1 MRLNFPKNLISLA
14 ENMPCSLFAVGG
26 VVRNAIIDSKIVT
39 EDIDLCAP
47 IKIEDFIP
55 LLKEQGFSVVAEYNR
70 SGTIVFTD
78 GVYRYEF
85 ASFRTESYVGGE
97 HTPVAVEFTDDICK
111 DALRRDFKCNAVYYD
126 ILRQEIVDV
135 LGGVEDIKNKV
146 LSTVCNPEHVFKN
159 DGLRLMRLARFAGEL
174 NFKPTKQTID
184 GAKLYAN
191 NIKDISGERIYD
203 ELIKILNSD
212 EKYPF
217 SDPMGHY
224 TGLKILD
231 ETRVLDRILP
241 ELTDG
246 RGMAQRSDFHKY
258 DVLEHSLRSVAYA
271 DKSIRLPAL
280 MHDIGK
286 PYCFRRDGW
295 YHWHYVEGQTIAER
309 ALKRLKA
316 SNEVIEQVKYLI
328 REHMVDLDCSMNEKD
343 VRIFLVK
350 NRNEL
355 DSLIKVKQTDYRA
368 SLESYDTA
376 PTLVK
381 WGEIYEKMQQDGTPF
396 TLKDLSVTT
405 SDLMKIGYKGKA
417 LGTKMN
423 DLFITAVRNPEYNS
437 REFLL
442 EKARKDFKEN

>member
-1 MRLNFPKNLISLA
+1 MKINFAKNLINLA
-14 ENMPCSLFAVGG
+14 KKMPCPLYAVGG
-26 VVRNAIIDSKIVT
+26 IVRNAIIDSSVIT

-47 IKIEDFIP
+47 VRTEDFVP
-55 LLKEQGFSVVAEYNR
+55 LLKEHGFSVVAEYNR

-78 GVYRYEF
+78 GVHRYEF
-85 ASFRTESYVGGE
+85 ASFRTESYNGGE
-97 HTPVAVEFTDDICK
+97 HTPSAVEFTNDIYL
-111 DALRRDFKCNAVYYD
+111 DATRRDFKCNAVYYD
-126 ILRQEIVDV
+126 VLKEQIVDV

-146 LSTVCNPEHVFKN
+146 LSTVCEPEKVFKN

-174 NFKPTKQTID
+174 NFKPTKPTML
-184 GAKLYAN
+184 GAKRYAD
-191 NIKDISGERIYD
+191 NIKEISPERVYD
-203 ELIKILNSD
+203 ELIKILNADVRYS
-212 EKYPF
+212 F

-231 ETRVLDRILP
+231 DTRVLDRILP

-271 DKSIRLPAL
+271 DRSIRLPAL

-286 PYCFRRDGW
+286 PFCFRRDGW
-295 YHWHYVEGQTIAER
+295 YHWHYVEGQSIAEK

-316 SNEVIEQVKYLI
+316 SNAEIEQVKYLI

-350 NRNEL
+350 NRDNL

-381 WGEIYEKMQQDGTPF
+381 WGEIYSKMQVDGTPF
-396 TLKDLSVTT
+396 SLRELAVTT
-405 SDLMKIGYKGKA
+405 NDLMEIGYKGKA
-417 LGTKMN
+417 LGRKMN
-423 DLFITAVRNPEYNS
+423 DLFITAVRNPEYNT
-437 REFLL
+437 RDYLL
-442 EKARKDFKEN
+442 EKAKKDFKEN